1 MESNSEEKPRI
12 HTYYIV
18 EHFEQELSDW
28 TLSEYLHMLLV
39 INKIY
44 HKIILPEANTPPT
57 VPLETLIITN
67 FPFPAKLA
75 RGELKEDDLN
85 TKKNT

>member
-1 MESNSEEKPRI
+1 MESNSEKPRI

-18 EHFEQELSDW
+18 EHFEPELSDW
-28 TLSEYLHMLLV
+28 TLSEYMHMLLV